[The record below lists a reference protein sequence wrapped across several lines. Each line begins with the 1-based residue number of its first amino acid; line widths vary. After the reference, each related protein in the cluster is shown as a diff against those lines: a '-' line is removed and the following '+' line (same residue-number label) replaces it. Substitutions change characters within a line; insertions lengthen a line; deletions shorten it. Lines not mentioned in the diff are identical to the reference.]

1 MQIKDLDELEKN
13 FNEASW
19 RLDNIKSL
27 SKILLDC
34 IHGGDN
40 LKPQDIQNLTDTL
53 NDKIIELKEKFNLI
67 AQSFNF

>member
-1 MQIKDLDELEKN
+1 MQIKDLDELEEN

-34 IHGGDN
+34 IYGGDN

-53 NDKIIELKEKFNLI
+53 NEKIIELKEKFNAM
-67 AQSFNF
+67 AQNLNI